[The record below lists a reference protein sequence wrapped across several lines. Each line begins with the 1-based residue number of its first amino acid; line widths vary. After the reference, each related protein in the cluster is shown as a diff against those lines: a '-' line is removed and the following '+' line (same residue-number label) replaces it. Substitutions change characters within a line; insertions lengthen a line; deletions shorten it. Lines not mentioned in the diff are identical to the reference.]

1 MKIIRKTFLNPSKLP
16 SHLKDASQ
24 YSYAA
29 LNGLNGLMGASG
41 LDYASANVSP
51 NEMMGESGTG
61 LPAGSNG
68 HTLHSQSGSALGA
81 MDLVHGRGHTHTHSH
96 HVVANGN

>member
-1 MKIIRKTFLNPSKLP
+1 MPSP
-16 SHLKDASQ
+16 LKDASQ

-51 NEMMGESGTG
+51 NEMMGESGG
-61 LPAGSNG
+61 VSLPASSNGHG
-68 HTLHSQSGSALGA
+68 HTLHSQSGTALGA
-81 MDLVHGRGHTHTHSH
+81 MDLVHGRGHTHSH

>member
-1 MKIIRKTFLNPSKLP
+1 
-16 SHLKDASQ
+16 
-24 YSYAA
+24 
-29 LNGLNGLMGASG
+29 MGASTT

-61 LPAGSNG
+61 LPASSNGHG
-68 HTLHSQSGSALGA
+68 HTLHSQSGSALSVGA
-81 MDLVHGRGHTHTHSH
+81 MDLVHGRGHTHSH